1 MHLEQL
7 AMNTP
12 LFFPDTR
19 KITKTPKYRTWVGLS
34 IMSDGA
40 AASCTPLFS
49 LPSNCINSDSAPSG
63 KDPSLS
69 SQSDTLDSM
78 PKPPYSD
85 HGYEKHSHDATNRD
99 VPSDAALKHTEQA
112 KSQIAMGKKPL
123 RSRKCS
129 TLYQP
134 ANPQWV
140 PEPPTSC
147 MSPFSTLFQDHQ
159 NELEESSPYISL
171 EPTSSFQKIQR
182 FRHSMQLPQLLTTST
197 FPLFFDSPSV
207 WLALYFALN
216 LWLTLYNKSVLIQFP
231 FPYTLTALHALCGTI
246 GASIFLCLQGPDMS
260 GFSSMGGM
268 TRKSSWPFFHRITPD
283 LSLGESIVLL
293 FFSMLYT
300 INIVVSNA
308 SLRLVTVPV
317 SH

>member
-1 MHLEQL
+1 MHIERHP
-7 AMNTP
+7 NTP
-12 LFFPDTR
+12 FFFPVTGKVSKCR
-19 KITKTPKYRTWVGLS
+19 AWVGLS

-40 AASCTPLFS
+40 AASCAPLYMSSDGF
-49 LPSNCINSDSAPSG
+49 INSDLATNAT
-63 KDPSLS
+63 DPTLVTPHSN
-69 SQSDTLDSM
+69 TLDFM
-78 PKPPYSD
+78 TKPPCNVR
-85 HGYEKHSHDATNRD
+85 GCEKHFSDARD
-99 VPSDAALKHTEQA
+99 VPLEASLKRTEQEA
-112 KSQIAMGKKPL
+112 NSQTDIDNTPF
-123 RSRKCS
+123 RSRKS
-129 TLYQP
+129 SSLYLP
-134 ANPQWV
+134 AYPECGS
-140 PEPPTSC
+140 EPPPSC
-147 MSPFSTLFQDHQ
+147 ISPFSSLFQD
-159 NELEESSPYISL
+159 NSKAKELEESSPYISL

-182 FRHSMQLPQLLTTST
+182 FRQAIHLPHILIPTFT
-197 FPLFFDSPSV
+197 FPPFLDSPSL

-246 GASIFLCLQGPDMS
+246 GASILLRLQAPDLS
-260 GFSSMGGM
+260 GSTLMDG
-268 TRKSSWPFFHRITPD
+268 TTQKSSRSFFRRITPD